1 MGTRLDT
8 ATPTVGGPAR
18 ARRPLLGHRPRRPPP
33 PPKAQRPTSV
43 RTEMGEGGKEGK
55 ARRRRRSTPPRA
67 EGRSSTVPVLGGD
80 PMELQLAAA
89 PASAFYLPGVAPNDF
104 HKVPLP
110 SPPPHLLV
118 LLYVP
123 SAPGLDGRIQRAA
136 LVSAACFLSGSRLPL
151 LAVTSVAWRVG

>member
-1 MGTRLDT
+1 MVPQVALSSEEVGPSDSEVRDSRLPPV
-8 ATPTVGGPAR
+8 ATSHREGGSRFRSAEPTSLP
-18 ARRPLLGHRPRRPPP
+18 PMRPP
-33 PPKAQRPTSV
+33 A
-43 RTEMGEGGKEGK
+43 ML
-55 ARRRRRSTPPRA
+55 RRA
-67 EGRSSTVPVLGGD
+67 AAALALALGI
-80 PMELQLAAA
+80 LAAA

-151 LAVTSVAWRVG
+151 LAVTSVEWRVG

>member
-1 MGTRLDT
+1 M
-8 ATPTVGGPAR
+8 
-18 ARRPLLGHRPRRPPP
+18 RPP
-33 PPKAQRPTSV
+33 A
-43 RTEMGEGGKEGK
+43 ML
-55 ARRRRRSTPPRA
+55 RRA
-67 EGRSSTVPVLGGD
+67 AAALALALGI
-80 PMELQLAAA
+80 LAAA

-151 LAVTSVAWRVG
+151 LAVTSVEWRVG